1 MEPASSADQITRLS
15 STLGENLPTRPTE
28 SEQAWILNQDMKSI
42 DKGLADSLKQS
53 ENKLSKFLF
62 IMIHETIKNQYRIES
77 SMSDN
82 LWQGQ
87 LQISYKFD

>member
-1 MEPASSADQITRLS
+1 MEPASSADQITHLS
-15 STLGENLPTRPTE
+15 STLGENLPTGPTE
-28 SEQAWILNQDMKSI
+28 SEQAWILNQDMKAI
-42 DKGLADSLKQS
+42 DEGLADSLKQS

-62 IMIHETIKNQYRIES
+62 IMIHEIIKNQYRIES

-87 LQISYKFD
+87 LQINYKFG